1 VTAYEVDPVLYFHR
15 HDIPA
20 TEMTP
25 DLMVYR
31 RHPSGKIIRQK
42 PAIPDR
48 EMFPF
53 HRNLAD
59 HLLTGE
65 PIVAPL
71 VDSVKVVSILE
82 AAARSMA
89 NNGAPEV
96 LDVG

>member
-1 VTAYEVDPVLYFHR
+1 MDFHR
-15 HDIPA
+15 HDIPV

-25 DLMVYR
+25 DLTVYR
-31 RHPSGKIIRQK
+31 RNESGKIVRQI

-48 EMFPF
+48 EMYPF

-89 NNGAPEV
+89 NKGAPEV
-96 LDVG
+96 LNVG